1 MDTQDKA
8 LHIAVD
14 FINKKVKDLVMS
26 IATDTNPENDIVKY
40 TANTLNK
47 MMINDLRD
55 IKLALI
61 RAVKEQVRS
70 SAQSWLSEEKTL
82 EYGALVAKFALEKR
96 DILQ

>member
-70 SAQSWLSEEKTL
+70 SAQS
-82 EYGALVAKFALEKR
+82 
-96 DILQ
+96 